1 MLQGVWNLYCINQH
15 DQPVLVSAHIQT
27 FSPNKLLPVEGQKKI
42 LAQLNPA
49 DVEFVFILQLT
60 SYLLIPAEDV

>member
-1 MLQGVWNLYCINQH
+1 MLQGVGTLYCINQH

-27 FSPNKLLPVEGQKKI
+27 FSANNLLPLQGQKKI
-42 LAQLNPA
+42 PAQLNPA

-60 SYLLIPAEDV
+60 GYPLIPTEDV